1 MASFP
6 QPPTR
11 IKLRRDAII
20 HAIAFHDDMYAV
32 GDDEALTVVDA
43 RTDHSMRRFEDIGTV
58 LSVCFV
64 GDRVA
69 AGTLRGVVSLRKM
82 CDHETWDRNC
92 GCGSDELALAPA
104 GADRAGVR
112 AIAAFE
118 SRLAAGDAAG
128 RVCVWFV
135 GEAGSQPLFSLR
147 AARDRS
153 CAVEAL
159 ALCHGSLVV
168 ARSALGSASAPLL
181 SLWGLNYDDPPE
193 VTAFDEGLT

>member
-43 RTDHSMRRFEDIGTV
+43 RTDHSMRRFEDMGTV

-69 AGTLRGVVSLRKM
+69 AGTLRG
-82 CDHETWDRNC
+82 
-92 GCGSDELALAPA
+92 P
-104 GADRAGVR
+104 
-112 AIAAFE
+112 
-118 SRLAAGDAAG
+118 LAASFFFGSTPRLPQRWRAAG
-128 RVCVWFV
+128 
-135 GEAGSQPLFSLR
+135 
-147 AARDRS
+147 
-153 CAVEAL
+153 
-159 ALCHGSLVV
+159 
-168 ARSALGSASAPLL
+168 
-181 SLWGLNYDDPPE
+181 
-193 VTAFDEGLT
+193 

>member
-43 RTDHSMRRFEDIGTV
+43 RTDHSIRRFEDMGTV

-69 AGTLRGVVSLRKM
+69 AGTLRGVVALEAHRPWLRRVWYL
-82 CDHETWDRNC
+82 DPQVQYEE
-92 GCGSDELALAPA
+92 GSSVASELRSEQEAFVAKLACALVHCSFSSEVHRASSRSKFFCRRPSYLAFWLCTFLMRSSYSSPA
-104 GADRAGVR
+104 T
-112 AIAAFE
+112 
-118 SRLAAGDAAG
+118 
-128 RVCVWFV
+128 FV
-135 GEAGSQPLFSLR
+135 MK
-147 AARDRS
+147 
-153 CAVEAL
+153 
-159 ALCHGSLVV
+159 
-168 ARSALGSASAPLL
+168 RSA
-181 SLWGLNYDDPPE
+181 SLWKLSESLGGMIGLAVPLY
-193 VTAFDEGLT
+193 L

>member
-20 HAIAFHDDMYAV
+20 HAIAFHDEMYAV

-43 RTDHSMRRFEDIGTV
+43 TTDHSIRRFEDMGTV

-69 AGTLRGVVSLRKM
+69 AGTLRGVVAIRKI
-82 CDHETWDRNC
+82 CEHETWDGRC

-104 GADRAGVR
+104 GSDRAGVR
-112 AIAAFE
+112 AIAAV
-118 SRLAAGDAAG
+118 SYTH
-128 RVCVWFV
+128 
-135 GEAGSQPLFSLR
+135 LR
-147 AARDRS
+147 AH
-153 CAVEAL
+153 E
-159 ALCHGSLVV
+159 
-168 ARSALGSASAPLL
+168 
-181 SLWGLNYDDPPE
+181 
-193 VTAFDEGLT
+193 T